1 VEDYKEDQIEL
12 HRKQREK
19 REREKGV
26 GFGWRKG
33 IGWK

>member
-19 REREKGV
+19 RERERKELVLGGGKG
-26 GFGWRKG
+26 
-33 IGWK
+33 